1 MGLAGTRRAGLW
13 RAVAAVVGLACLF
26 LTLATTAQAAPL
38 ILEDG
43 RASHNAGP
51 VLEFLSDPG
60 ETFKPEDLARPEV
73 AARFRADGSAVPA
86 LGFGRNGWWARL
98 TLRDMRQERRGLVLV
113 FHDIGIDNIR
123 LYEPGA
129 DGGGFTVRGDG
140 LSGASDPAM
149 EQRRY
154 IFFPIHPAA
163 GADTTFYLRVDNEGS
178 ARFPVT
184 IDDAAARE
192 RTDRREILLFGILL
206 GTMVAVSGYLI
217 FIWVAM
223 RERSLLL
230 LACHTLGLAGYIVAV
245 SGMRRELFVAAPGNL
260 VAIGVHG
267 MLTIAMVF
275 GVWFAMEVFA
285 ARRRFPWFHRL
296 GFALIGLSLLHF
308 VAALFDRLWGRWTA
322 SNLVTLLVVYVV
334 ALGIAA
340 WRRGVPAAVTFTLAW
355 GVLLLTSVPR
365 ALVELGWLPY
375 HSSLVVLGQVGPGIT
390 AIILAFTLSRLIRQR
405 QAEAE
410 GELAESLTR
419 YDLAVRSTSDGIFDV
434 DLKRGTIFC
443 SDQLSALTGLASGP
457 MAERSSAWFAMTH
470 PDDAKPNRRALSRL
484 MRGETEICEIEYRYR
499 RPDGSGVGWLS
510 GRALAVR
517 DDQGRV
523 IRLVGSATDITAR
536 KAAEDASRESDAF
549 VRAIVDTAVDAIVTI
564 DEENRIIEYNPAAC
578 RIFGHT
584 REAVLGQRLDRVL
597 VPEIYRA
604 AHLSGI
610 AHYLLSGES
619 RMMGRAF
626 EVEALHA
633 DGRLIPIEMRLS
645 DTRIGGRRVFTA
657 FMRDITELKRA
668 RAALI
673 EANETLE
680 RRVEERT
687 GELTRE
693 VAERQ
698 QAEAAL
704 RASETLYKGIF
715 ANSLAGILVMRRSGV
730 ITHYNEAIWRMMGRD
745 ADPGLA
751 GLQAQDVIHAD
762 DRERMTRYFTLLAQ
776 GLGERVSEECR
787 FPGRDGVVG
796 WAQITASPLRDA
808 DGGVA
813 GVVAVALDVSQRKG
827 NEEALLAARDAAQ
840 AAMRAK
846 SEFLAVMSHEIRTP
860 MNGVLGMARLLM
872 RSALD
877 EVQRDQVRT
886 ILDSGTALLG
896 ILNRILDFSKLEAGR
911 AEVDLVEFAV
921 RPLVADCMA
930 LLAARAT
937 EKGLRFDFTLADS
950 VPAFCLGDANRIRQV
965 LLNLLGNAL
974 KFTGVGGVYVT
985 VYGAPIRDGQTLVRF
1000 SVRDTGIGIS
1010 EEAKGRLFSEFAQAD
1025 SSIARRYG
1033 GTGLG
1038 LAISR
1043 RIAELLGGT
1052 IGLESREGAGS
1063 TFWFDVPLTPIAALS
1078 PAKQEPGANAAL
1090 PPLRLLL
1097 VEDNPTNQ
1105 KVAAMLLRQDGHSVD
1120 VASDGGMA
1128 LELIEG
1134 RDYDV
1139 VLMDV
1144 QMPGMDGLEATRR
1157 IRARADGKATM
1168 PIIAMTANTFPEDIE
1183 QCREAGMDA
1192 HVGKPFD
1199 PDLLSGVIH
1208 DILAA
1213 RGRDMIALMARAVVA
1228 PLPVPVMPEI
1238 GGLLL
1243 DPETLGKLESRL
1255 GLADVHDMVAE
1266 FLDGQEAALAA
1277 LAALGG
1283 GDDVPLDALRRIA
1296 HTIKGTAGSFG
1307 LSRVAATASA
1317 LDLAGKAGDR
1327 DKAMALRA
1335 RLVQALGD
1343 TRQGMVDRYG
1353 QTVAAA
1359 Q

>member
-1 MGLAGTRRAGLW
+1 MRAGSDRRVGLGGPVATVAGLVCCLW
-13 RAVAAVVGLACLF
+13 LLVAATC
-26 LTLATTAQAAPL
+26 AQAAAL
-38 ILEDG
+38 VLEDG

-51 VLEFLSDPG
+51 VLEFLEDPG
-60 ETFKPEDLARPEV
+60 GRLAVVDLDKPEV
-73 AARFRADGSAVPA
+73 AARFARDGAAVPA
-86 LGFGRNGWWARL
+86 LGFGRQGWWARL
-98 TLRDMRQERRGLVLV
+98 TLRDMRRDRRDLVLV
-113 FHDIGIDNIR
+113 FHDIGVDRIR
-123 LYEPGA
+123 LYEPLP
-129 DGGGFTVRGDG
+129 DGSFTVRGDG
-140 LSGASDPAM
+140 LGGPSDAGM

-154 IFFPIHPAA
+154 IFFPITPAA
-163 GADTTFYLRVDNEGS
+163 DGETTLYLRLDNAGS

-192 RTDRREILLFGILL
+192 RTDRLEILLFGLLL
-206 GTMVAVSGYLI
+206 GTMIAVSAYLVI
-217 FIWVAM
+217 IWVAL
-223 RERSLLL
+223 RDRALLL
-230 LACHTLGLAGYIVAV
+230 LAGHTLGLAGYIVAV
-245 SGMRRELFVAAPGNL
+245 SGMRRELFMAGSEGAI
-260 VAIGVHG
+260 AIGVHA
-267 MLTIAMVF
+267 MLTVAMVF
-275 GVWFAMEVFA
+275 GVWFAMEVLET
-285 ARRRFPWFHRL
+285 RHRFPWARRL
-296 GFALIGLSLLHF
+296 GVALIGLALVHLL
-308 VAALFDRLWGRWTA
+308 AALLDRLWGRWTA
-322 SNLVTLLVVYVV
+322 SNVIMLLVGYVLAV
-334 ALGIAA
+334 SIAA
-340 WRRGVPAAVTFTLAW
+340 WRRGVPAAGTFTLAW
-355 GVLLLTSVPR
+355 GILLLSAVPR
-365 ALVELGWLPY
+365 ALTEMGLLPY
-375 HSSLVVLGQVGPGIT
+375 HSSIVVLGQVGPGLT
-390 AIILAFTLSRLIRQR
+390 ALILAFTLARLIRRR
-405 QAEAE
+405 QAESE

-434 DLKRGTIFC
+434 DLARGTIFC
-443 SDQLSALTGLASGP
+443 SDQLSALTGLASGTIDQ
-457 MAERSSAWFAMTH
+457 MSAAWFSLTH
-470 PDDAKPNRRALSRL
+470 PHDVGANRRALARL
-484 MRGETEICEIEYRYR
+484 LRGETEICEIEYRYR
-499 RPDGSGVGWLS
+499 RPDGSGMGWMS

-517 DDQGRV
+517 DDQGRAV
-523 IRLVGSATDITAR
+523 RLVGSATDITAR
-536 KAAEDASRESDAF
+536 KAAEDASRESEAF

-584 REAVLGQRLDRVL
+584 REVALGQPLDRLL
-597 VPEIYRA
+597 VPEAYRA
-604 AHLSGI
+604 SHLSGI
-610 AHYLLSGES
+610 AHYLLTGES
-619 RMMGRAF
+619 RMLGRSF

-668 RAALI
+668 RETLI
-673 EANETLE
+673 ENKETLE

-687 GELTRE
+687 RELTRE
-693 VAERQ
+693 VADRQ

-704 RASETLYKGIF
+704 RASENLYKGIF
-715 ANSLAGILVMRRSGV
+715 ANSMAGILVIKPTGE
-730 ITHYNEAIWRMMGRD
+730 ITHYNEAIWRMLGRE
-745 ADPGLA
+745 ADPGLY
-751 GLQAQDVIHAD
+751 GRLAQDIIHPD
-762 DRERMTRYFTLLAQ
+762 DRERMQRYFGLLAQ
-776 GLGERVSEECR
+776 GLGERVGEECR
-787 FPGRDGVVG
+787 FPARDGQVG

-808 DGGVA
+808 DGRVA
-813 GVVAVALDVSQRKG
+813 GVVAVALDVTERKG
-827 NEEALLAARDAAQ
+827 NEDALLTARDAAQ

-860 MNGVLGMARLLM
+860 MNGVLGMARILM

-877 EVQRDQVRT
+877 AAQRDQVRT

-911 AEVDLVEFAV
+911 AEIDLVEFAT

-930 LLAARAT
+930 LLAARAA
-937 EKGLRFDFTLADS
+937 EKNLRFDFTLADN
-950 VPAFCLGDANRIRQV
+950 VPPYCLGDANRIRQV
-965 LLNLLGNAL
+965 LLNLLGNAI
-974 KFTGVGGVYVT
+974 KFTAVGGVYVT

-1010 EEAKGRLFSEFAQAD
+1010 EAARARLFSEFAQAD

-1043 RIAELLGGT
+1043 RIAELLGGS
-1052 IGLESREGAGS
+1052 IGVESREGQGS
-1063 TFWFDVPLTPIAALS
+1063 TFWFDVPLTPLAELS
-1078 PAKQEPGANAAL
+1078 PAKQGQGGAAL

-1120 VASDGGMA
+1120 VAADGAVA
-1128 LELIEG
+1128 LELLEG

-1157 IRARADGKATM
+1157 IRARSDGKATM

-1199 PDLLSGVIH
+1199 PDLLSGIIH
-1208 DILAA
+1208 DMLSAQ
-1213 RGRDMIALMARAVVA
+1213 GRDMIALMARAVVA

-1238 GGLLL
+1238 GGLML
-1243 DPETLGKLESRL
+1243 DPEVLGKLESRL
-1255 GLADVHDMVAE
+1255 GLAEVHDMVAE

-1277 LAALGG
+1277 LGQ

-1307 LSRVAATASA
+1307 LSRIAATASA

-1327 DKAMALRA
+1327 GKAMALRG
-1335 RLVQALGD
+1335 RLVQSLAD

>member
-1 MGLAGTRRAGLW
+1 MGLAQNRRAGWW
-13 RAVAAVVGLACLF
+13 RPAAVLAGIACLF
-26 LTLATTAQAAPL
+26 LMLSLSAARAVPQVL
-38 ILEDG
+38 VLEDG
-43 RASHNAGP
+43 RPSHNAGP

-60 ETFKPEDLARPEV
+60 ETLTVADLARPEV
-73 AARFRADGSAVPA
+73 AARFKADGAAVPA
-86 LGFGRNGWWARL
+86 LGFSRGGYWARL
-98 TLRDMRQERRGLVLV
+98 TLRDPRQVRRDLVLV
-113 FHDIGIDNIR
+113 FHDVGVDHVR
-123 LYEPGA
+123 LYEPAG
-129 DGGGFTVRGDG
+129 DGLGFTVRGDG
-140 LSGASDPAM
+140 LGGATDPAM

-154 IFFPIHPAA
+154 IFFPISPAA
-163 GADTTFYLRVDNEGS
+163 NAETTYYLRVDTAGS

-192 RTDRREILLFGILL
+192 RTDRREILLFGVLL
-206 GTMVAVSGYLI
+206 GTMVAIAGYLV
-217 FIWVAM
+217 FIWGAM

-230 LACHTLGLAGYIVAV
+230 LAAHTLGLAGYLIGV
-245 SGMRRELFVAAPGNL
+245 SGMRRELFAATSGDAI
-260 VAIGVHG
+260 AIGVHA
-267 MLTIAMVF
+267 MLAIAMVF
-275 GVWFAMEVFA
+275 GVWFAIEVLG
-285 ARRRFPWFHRL
+285 ARRRFPRFYRIGL
-296 GFALIGLSLLHF
+296 VLIGLSVAHF
-308 VAALFDRLWGRWTA
+308 AVALFDRLGGRWAA
-322 SNLVTLLVVYVV
+322 SNLVALLVVYVV
-334 ALGIAA
+334 ALGLHA
-340 WRRGVPAAVTFTLAW
+340 WRRGVPASATFTLAW
-355 GVLLLTSVPR
+355 GILLATSGPR
-365 ALVELGWLPY
+365 ALVELGLLPY
-375 HSSLVVLGQVGPGIT
+375 HSSLVILGQVGPGFT
-390 AIILAFTLSRLIRQR
+390 AIFLAFTLSRLIRQR

-434 DLKRGTIFC
+434 DLRRGTIFC
-443 SDQLSALTGLASGP
+443 SDQLSALTGLESGP
-457 MAERSSAWFAMTH
+457 IRAVSATWFALTH
-470 PDDAKPNRRALSRL
+470 PDDVAANRRALSRL
-484 MRGETEICEIEYRYR
+484 IRGQSEICEIEYRYR

-517 DDQGRV
+517 GRTRRAV
-523 IRLVGSATDITAR
+523 RLVGSATDITAR
-536 KAAEDASRESDAF
+536 KAAEEASRESDAF

-578 RIFGHT
+578 RIFGHA
-584 REAVLGQRLDRVL
+584 RDIALGQRLDRLL

-610 AHYLLSGES
+610 AHYLLTGES
-619 RMMGRAF
+619 RLLGQSF

-668 RAALI
+668 RAQLI
-673 EANETLE
+673 EAKETLE

-715 ANSLAGILVMRRSGV
+715 ANSMAGILVMQPSGTV
-730 ITHYNEAIWRMMGRD
+730 THYNEAIWRMMGRD

-751 GLQAQDVIHAD
+751 GLRAQDLIHPD
-762 DRERMTRYFTLLAQ
+762 DRERMTRYFSLLAR
-776 GLGERVSEECR
+776 GLGERVAEECR
-787 FPGRDGVVG
+787 FPRRDGVVG
-796 WAQITASPLRDA
+796 WAQITASPLRDG
-808 DGGVA
+808 DGRVA
-813 GVVAVALDVSQRKG
+813 GVVAVALDVTERKG
-827 NEEALLAARDAAQ
+827 NEEALLTARDAAQ

-872 RSALD
+872 RSDLD
-877 EVQRDQVRT
+877 EAQRDQVRT

-930 LLAARAT
+930 LLAPRAA
-937 EKGLRFDFTLADS
+937 EKELRFDFSLADS
-950 VPAFCLGDANRIRQV
+950 VPPYCLGDANRIRQV
-965 LLNLLGNAL
+965 LLNLVGNAL
-974 KFTGVGGVYVT
+974 KFTAAGGVTVS

-1000 SVRDTGIGIS
+1000 SVRDTGIGIAD
-1010 EEAKGRLFSEFAQAD
+1010 EAKTRLFSEFAQAD

-1052 IGLESREGAGS
+1052 IGVESREGAGS
-1063 TFWFDVPLTPIAALS
+1063 TFWFDVPLTPLAELS
-1078 PAKQEPGANAAL
+1078 PAKQASGGTAL

-1105 KVAAMLLRQDGHSVD
+1105 KVAAMLLRQDGHAVD
-1120 VASDGGMA
+1120 VASDGAAA
-1128 LELIEG
+1128 LELVDAG
-1134 RDYDV
+1134 DYDV

-1157 IRARADGKATM
+1157 IRARTDGRAAV
-1168 PIIAMTANTFPEDIE
+1168 PVIAMTANTFPEDIE

-1199 PDLLSGVIH
+1199 PDQLSGIIH

-1213 RGRDMIALMARAVVA
+1213 QGRDMIALMARAVVA
-1228 PLPVPVMPEI
+1228 PLPVPAMPEI

-1277 LAALGG
+1277 LGE

-1296 HTIKGTAGSFG
+1296 HTVKGTAGSFG
-1307 LSRVAATASA
+1307 LSRIAATATA

-1327 DKAMALRA
+1327 AKAMTLRQ
-1335 RLVQALGD
+1335 RLVQALSD